1 MNYQTK
7 QVAAKAVEKQGAETG
22 EDGRLTLLIS
32 TDAMD
37 SEGDVV
43 EQSWEFSSQIPFL
56 WVHDGKTL
64 PLGHVV
70 NPRVVDVRTLD
81 VDVSEDAQRGTVV
94 DVDFDDEDEFA
105 QAVKRKYQRGD
116 IEDSSVGFDP
126 IDFEEFGDDEP
137 GRFHFLRSRLKEV
150 SSTPIGANDDTQ
162 PISKMFDPDVIPEQL
177 KEGRRNNKIDEE
189 TKRHVKE
196 LVEFML
202 GDREVEQMRDCPIHK
217 MTDEEMTDETEID
230 KGAGAYVIE
239 QEMGEI
245 RIKVA
250 ADSAEEAQKLWDK
263 YARGEEPEPDE
274 APTEEKEDA
283 GEPDPKVDEQE
294 PTNEVD
300 EKSQSDD
307 PLPWSEDEFF
317 EEDGDSGSPER
328 KGQTVPD
335 ELAQISQ

>member
-7 QVAAKAVEKQGAETG
+7 NVAAKPVEKQGAETG
-22 EDGRLTLLIS
+22 EGGRLTLLIS

-43 EQSWEFSSQIPFL
+43 EQSWEFASQIPFL
-56 WVHDGKTL
+56 WVHDGKRL

-94 DVDFDDEDEFA
+94 DVDFDDQDEFA

-126 IDFEEFGDDEP
+126 LDFEEFGDDEP

-162 PISKMFDPDVIPEQL
+162 PISKMFDPGVIPEQF
-177 KEGRRNNKIDEE
+177 KEGRRNNKIDEQA
-189 TKRHVKE
+189 KRHAKE
-196 LVEFML
+196 MIEFTL
-202 GDREVEQMRDCPIHK
+202 GDIDAEQVGQCPLHK
-217 MTDEEMTDETEID
+217 STDEEMTDETEID
-230 KGAGAYVIE
+230 KGEGAYVIE

-263 YARGEEPEPDE
+263 YARGETSEPEADE
-274 APTEEKEDA
+274 AKSEES
-283 GEPDPKVDEQE
+283 DEQE
-294 PTNEVD
+294 PTED
-300 EKSQSDD
+300 ESEKSQSDD

-317 EEDGDSGSPER
+317 EDGDSGPPER